1 MKKGEQ
7 ALPTFFRVA
16 LNQATK
22 VVKKKPKKEDEDTLI
37 GLAEHEGWLKV
48 KEIIE
53 DKQVTLAKMTK
64 EACRTA
70 QTLDEIGFRYAI
82 LDQVTEAMQSVVDT
96 VELPYNA
103 RVHEVSNK
111 K

>member
-16 LNQATK
+16 LDDATK
-22 VVKKKPKKEDEDTLI
+22 VVKKKPKKEDEEGLI
-37 GLAEHEGWLKV
+37 ALVEQKGWEKAREIV
-48 KEIIE
+48 K
-53 DKQVTLAKMTK
+53 DKQVSLAKMTK

-103 RVHEVSNK
+103 RLHEVTTK